1 MIGWWKGTR
10 MHFFMEQ
17 LLSNY
22 PLMSAVLAC
31 FVAQVIKTAIDAYF
45 NKGINWERMT
55 GSGGM
60 PSSHSSTVVSLA
72 IATGISYGVD
82 STLFAIALI
91 FAIVVMYDATGVRR
105 ETGKQA
111 VILNRLLLDNPFSW
125 TGKEFEKK
133 LKEYVGHSP
142 FQVLMGAILGILIAV
157 IMAYV
162 YGLIMI

>member
-1 MIGWWKGTR
+1 
-10 MHFFMEQ
+10 MEQ

-22 PLMSAVLAC
+22 PLMSAVLAW

-72 IATGISYGVD
+72 ISTGISYGVD

-142 FQVLMGAILGILIAV
+142 FQVLMGAILGVLIAL
-157 IMAYV
+157 IMGYV
-162 YGLIMI
+162 YGFVFI

>member
-1 MIGWWKGTR
+1 

-22 PLMSAVLAC
+22 PLMTAVLSWFA
-31 FVAQVIKTAIDAYF
+31 AQVLKTAIDAYF

-72 IATGISYGVD
+72 VAIGVSYGVD
-82 STLFAIALI
+82 SALFALALI

-125 TGKEFEKK
+125 TGEEFDKK
-133 LKEYVGHSP
+133 LKEYVGHTP
-142 FQVLMGAILGILIAV
+142 LQVLMGAILGVLIAL
-157 IMAYV
+157 IMGEV
-162 YGLIMI
+162 YGYILL

>member
-1 MIGWWKGTR
+1 
-10 MHFFMEQ
+10 MEQ

-22 PLMSAVLAC
+22 PLMTAVLSW
-31 FVAQVIKTAIDAYF
+31 FVAQVLKTEIDAYF

-72 IATGISYGVD
+72 VAIGVSYGVD
-82 STLFAIALI
+82 STLFALALI

-125 TGKEFEKK
+125 TGEEFDKK
-133 LKEYVGHSP
+133 LKEYVGHTP
-142 FQVLMGAILGILIAV
+142 LQVLMGAILGVLIAL
-157 IMAYV
+157 IMGDV
-162 YGLIMI
+162 YGYILL

>member
-1 MIGWWKGTR
+1 

-22 PLMSAVLAC
+22 PLMTAVLSWFA
-31 FVAQVIKTAIDAYF
+31 AQVLKTAIDAYF

-72 IATGISYGVD
+72 VAIGVSYGVD
-82 STLFAIALI
+82 STLFALALI

-125 TGKEFEKK
+125 TGEEFDKK
-133 LKEYVGHSP
+133 LKEYVGHTP
-142 FQVLMGAILGILIAV
+142 LQVLMGAILGVLIAL
-157 IMAYV
+157 IMGDV
-162 YGLIMI
+162 YGYILL

>member
-1 MIGWWKGTR
+1 

-22 PLMSAVLAC
+22 PLMTAVLSW
-31 FVAQVIKTAIDAYF
+31 FVAQVLKTAIDAYF

-72 IATGISYGVD
+72 VAIGVSYGVD
-82 STLFAIALI
+82 STLFALALI

-125 TGKEFEKK
+125 TGEEFDKK
-133 LKEYVGHSP
+133 LKEDVGHTP
-142 FQVLMGAILGILIAV
+142 LQVLMGAILGMLIAL
-157 IMAYV
+157 IMGDV
-162 YGLIMI
+162 YGYILL

>member
-1 MIGWWKGTR
+1 

-22 PLMSAVLAC
+22 PLMTAVLSW
-31 FVAQVIKTAIDAYF
+31 FVAQVLKTAIDAYF

-72 IATGISYGVD
+72 VAIGVSYGVD
-82 STLFAIALI
+82 STLFALALI

-111 VILNRLLLDNPFSW
+111 VILNRLLLNNPFSW
-125 TGKEFEKK
+125 TGEEFDKK
-133 LKEYVGHSP
+133 LKEYVGHTP
-142 FQVLMGAILGILIAV
+142 LQVLMGAILGMLIAL
-157 IMAYV
+157 IMGDV
-162 YGLIMI
+162 YGYILL

>member
-1 MIGWWKGTR
+1 
-10 MHFFMEQ
+10 MEQ

-22 PLMSAVLAC
+22 PLMSAVLAW

-142 FQVLMGAILGILIAV
+142 FQVWMGAILGIFIAV

>member
-1 MIGWWKGTR
+1 

-22 PLMSAVLAC
+22 PLMTAVLSWFA
-31 FVAQVIKTAIDAYF
+31 AQVLKTAIDAYF

-72 IATGISYGVD
+72 VAIGVSYGVD
-82 STLFAIALI
+82 STLFALALI

-125 TGKEFEKK
+125 TGEEFDKK
-133 LKEYVGHSP
+133 LKEYVGHTP
-142 FQVLMGAILGILIAV
+142 LQVLMGAILGVLIAL
-157 IMAYV
+157 IMGEV
-162 YGLIMI
+162 YGYILL

>member
-22 PLMSAVLAC
+22 PLMSAVLAW
-31 FVAQVIKTAIDAYF
+31 FVAQVFKTAIDAYF

>member
-1 MIGWWKGTR
+1 

-22 PLMSAVLAC
+22 PLMTAVLSW
-31 FVAQVIKTAIDAYF
+31 FVAQVLKTAIDAYF

-72 IATGISYGVD
+72 VAIGVSYGVD
-82 STLFAIALI
+82 STLFALALI

-125 TGKEFEKK
+125 TGEEFDKK
-133 LKEYVGHSP
+133 LKEYVGHTP
-142 FQVLMGAILGILIAV
+142 LQVLMGAILGVLVALI
-157 IMAYV
+157 MGDV
-162 YGLIMI
+162 YGYILL

>member
-1 MIGWWKGTR
+1 

-22 PLMSAVLAC
+22 PLMTAVLSW
-31 FVAQVIKTAIDAYF
+31 FVAQVLKTAIDAYF

-72 IATGISYGVD
+72 VAIGVSYGVD
-82 STLFAIALI
+82 STLFALALI

-105 ETGKQA
+105 ETVKQA

-125 TGKEFEKK
+125 TGEEFDKK
-133 LKEYVGHSP
+133 LKEYVGHTP
-142 FQVLMGAILGILIAV
+142 LQVLMGAILGVLIAL
-157 IMAYV
+157 IMGDV
-162 YGLIMI
+162 YGYILL

>member
-1 MIGWWKGTR
+1 
-10 MHFFMEQ
+10 MEQ

-22 PLMSAVLAC
+22 PLMTAVLSWFA
-31 FVAQVIKTAIDAYF
+31 AQVLKTAIDAYF

-72 IATGISYGVD
+72 VAIGVSYGVD
-82 STLFAIALI
+82 STLFALALI

-125 TGKEFEKK
+125 TGEEFDKK
-133 LKEYVGHSP
+133 LKEYVGHTP
-142 FQVLMGAILGILIAV
+142 LQVLMGAILGVLIAL
-157 IMAYV
+157 IMGEV
-162 YGLIMI
+162 YGYILL

>member
-1 MIGWWKGTR
+1 

-22 PLMSAVLAC
+22 PLMTAVLSW
-31 FVAQVIKTAIDAYF
+31 FVAQVLKTAIDAYF

-72 IATGISYGVD
+72 VAIGVSYGVD
-82 STLFAIALI
+82 STLFALALI
-91 FAIVVMYDATGVRR
+91 FAIVVMCDATGVRR

-125 TGKEFEKK
+125 TGEEFDKK
-133 LKEYVGHSP
+133 LKGYVGHTP
-142 FQVLMGAILGILIAV
+142 LQVLMGAILGVLIAL
-157 IMAYV
+157 IMGDV
-162 YGLIMI
+162 YGYILL

>member
-1 MIGWWKGTR
+1 

-22 PLMSAVLAC
+22 PLMTAVLSW
-31 FVAQVIKTAIDAYF
+31 FVAQVLKTAIDAYF

-72 IATGISYGVD
+72 VAIGVSYGVD
-82 STLFAIALI
+82 STLFALALI

-125 TGKEFEKK
+125 TGEEFDKK
-133 LKEYVGHSP
+133 LKEYVGHTP
-142 FQVLMGAILGILIAV
+142 LQVLMGAILGMLIAL
-157 IMAYV
+157 IMGDV
-162 YGLIMI
+162 YGYMLL

>member
-22 PLMSAVLAC
+22 PLMSAVLAW
-31 FVAQVIKTAIDAYF
+31 FVAQDIKTAIDAYF

>member
-1 MIGWWKGTR
+1 

-17 LLSNY
+17 LLSKY
-22 PLMSAVLAC
+22 PLMTAVLSW
-31 FVAQVIKTAIDAYF
+31 FVAQVLKTAIDAYF

-72 IATGISYGVD
+72 VAIGVSYGVD
-82 STLFAIALI
+82 STLFALALI

-125 TGKEFEKK
+125 TGEEFDKK
-133 LKEYVGHSP
+133 LKEYVGHTP
-142 FQVLMGAILGILIAV
+142 LQVLMGAILGVLIAL
-157 IMAYV
+157 IMGDV
-162 YGLIMI
+162 YGYILL

>member
-1 MIGWWKGTR
+1 MT
-10 MHFFMEQ
+10 
-17 LLSNY
+17 
-22 PLMSAVLAC
+22 AVLSW
-31 FVAQVIKTAIDAYF
+31 FVAQVLKTAIDAYF

-72 IATGISYGVD
+72 VAIGVSYGVD
-82 STLFAIALI
+82 STLFALALI

-125 TGKEFEKK
+125 TGEEFDKK
-133 LKEYVGHSP
+133 LKEYVGHTP
-142 FQVLMGAILGILIAV
+142 LQVLMGAILGMLIAL
-157 IMAYV
+157 IMGDV
-162 YGLIMI
+162 YGYILL

>member
-1 MIGWWKGTR
+1 
-10 MHFFMEQ
+10 MEQ

-22 PLMSAVLAC
+22 PLMSAVLAW

-162 YGLIMI
+162 YGVIMI

>member
-1 MIGWWKGTR
+1 

-22 PLMSAVLAC
+22 PLMSAVLAW

-142 FQVLMGAILGILIAV
+142 FQVLMGAILGIFIAV

>member
-1 MIGWWKGTR
+1 
-10 MHFFMEQ
+10 MEQ
-17 LLSNY
+17 LMTNY
-22 PLMSAVLAC
+22 PLMSAVLAW